1 MSSCR
6 VCTCG
11 CHFVISH
18 KEKPGDLVWFCP
30 SDTAEA
36 VLGDLANGLLLFS
49 ETLMIHALPISRNV
63 PHQWGFAYGDL
74 VKPLVPGEF

>member
-1 MSSCR
+1 MSTCR

-18 KEKPGDLVWFCP
+18 KGQPGNLVRFCL

-36 VLGDLANGLLLFS
+36 VLRDLENALLLFS

-63 PHQWGFAYGDL
+63 PHQWGFGYGFL
-74 VKPLVPGEF
+74 VKPLVPGEI